1 MPDHR
6 IDELD
11 DIDVEGP
18 AGTQLTHAPDH
29 GHDMRFD
36 LEREIREHPV
46 RSLAIALVGGFLLA
60 KILD

>member
-18 AGTQLTHAPDH
+18 AGTQLTHAPHDR
-29 GHDMRFD
+29 DMRFD

-60 KILD
+60 KLLD

>member
-18 AGTQLTHAPDH
+18 AGTQLTHAPH
-29 GHDMRFD
+29 GRDMRFD

-60 KILD
+60 KLLD